1 MFVSD
6 LATLDVSFEVAL
18 ARLAALTGS
27 GALTRVSADAYA
39 ADTSSGMRLLA
50 RSRFRDLIT
59 RPDPAVFAVRW
70 ETSDHDGEPFPVLD
84 ADLTLTPAGPG
95 AALLQLAGVYRAD
108 PGEDG
113 HDAPRRLSG
122 PDRQDDHLGR
132 CLRRVGAARDPG
144 PARAGCSAL
153 AAAPADRDSE
163 AAVPALGRA
172 APDQSRGIRPW
183 RNRKARTMKHITG
196 TALRSAACVVL
207 LATGLAL
214 LAGKDDIRKFH
225 RMRSM

>member
-59 RPDPAVFAVRW
+59 RPGLAVLAIRW
-70 ETSDHDGEPFPVLD
+70 EAGDHDGEPFPVLD
-84 ADLTLTPAGPG
+84 ADLTLTPAGAG

-113 HDAPRRLSG
+113 HRTAATPLG
-122 PDRQDDHLGR
+122 GFLDRIAETITR
-132 CLRRVGAARDPG
+132 AGAA
-144 PARAGCSAL
+144 AG
-153 AAAPADRDSE
+153 
-163 AAVPALGRA
+163 
-172 APDQSRGIRPW
+172 
-183 RNRKARTMKHITG
+183 
-196 TALRSAACVVL
+196 
-207 LATGLAL
+207 
-214 LAGKDDIRKFH
+214 
-225 RMRSM
+225 